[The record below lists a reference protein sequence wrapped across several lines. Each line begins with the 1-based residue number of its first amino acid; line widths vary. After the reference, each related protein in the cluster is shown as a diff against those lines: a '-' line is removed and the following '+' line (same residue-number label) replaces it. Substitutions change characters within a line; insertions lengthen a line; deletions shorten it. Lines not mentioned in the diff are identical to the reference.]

1 MKTEK
6 KLSFKDKLI
15 EEYKKTIAELVKKL
29 SKKDKEIEKYREK
42 LKK

>member
-6 KLSFKDKLI
+6 KLSFKDNLI
-15 EEYKKTIAELVKKL
+15 AEYKKTIKELLNKL